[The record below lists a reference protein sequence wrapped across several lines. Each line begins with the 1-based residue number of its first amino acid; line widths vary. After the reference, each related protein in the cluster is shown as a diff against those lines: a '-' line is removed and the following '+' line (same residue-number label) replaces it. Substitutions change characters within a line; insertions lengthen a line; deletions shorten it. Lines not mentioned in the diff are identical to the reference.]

1 MSDNRKKDDGPFLQY
16 DAQGFILSL
25 KNASDDVSKID
36 KNVEVIRDILI
47 GLHKEIENQY
57 TRSEN
62 QPRPKLNALEQ
73 ALIDAQIKPAD
84 FADLIRE
91 QANPLVQSS
100 LALDRVAKSIEDLI
114 SESLSSD
121 STRTQTSNPKPKRS
135 RRTIDINSTEDV
147 IREFGNTSE
156 RERDANGRFV
166 GANTEQSTLGKVAQ
180 TIGTAIKGIIPSNPQ
195 GVDPT
200 LDAINEVANVLSPV
214 KRAAGFMLRPLTGWM
229 KSRKRNEP
237 IPKEQSDHNRR
248 QVKLLQ
254 RIADNLQSR
263 GGLLSGL
270 GKLLGAGGGLLGS
283 LFGGLLG
290 KGKGLGKGLSK
301 ILKFGKGLPI
311 VGALLTAM
319 SFSDWG
325 SQTTKEKGG
334 TVGSLAGGLAGGA
347 LGSIL
352 GPVGT
357 IAGAA
362 IGSWVGDKLGGVVAP
377 YVKEWTD
384 SLIDADIPTM
394 ISKLVSLALKLTPG
408 GLVAT
413 GAKSIYDW
421 FKEKSGG
428 GFNPSTLL
436 RSQYGGQGVNES
448 NPVQFGA
455 AAKQTYATGKYAPLL
470 DEIARGESKH
480 GGAFGTFGY
489 DTVYSGAKVKPPKP
503 ISQMTIGEVKAYQQQ
518 LINSGSNSSPV
529 GRYQFIK
536 NGDAFAKQVAKA
548 GLKDTDI
555 FNAENQDR
563 LAIHYAGGKKQVDE
577 WIKNR
582 DFTAL
587 TNKTAQQWAGLKNSR
602 GVGNYDNDG
611 LNKASAGG
619 VDAIKNASEQIL
631 KNESNKSVETTQNIK
646 ESTSA
651 KTAETIM
658 QRAKKNVPVLNMQS
672 SVTPVTSRTNSLGAS
687 YNPPK
692 TETNVQLAK
701 EFLTSPAPQEV
712 VVKNQNSGTIN
723 QNVSNRLLAHAIT
736 GGLGMGDRW
745 NG

>member
-1 MSDNRKKDDGPFLQY
+1 MSNSASGLQY
-16 DAQGFILSL
+16 DELGFLIGL
-25 KNASDDVSKID
+25 KQTGKDVSKID
-36 KNVEVIRDILI
+36 KNVEVIRDILM

-57 TRSEN
+57 SRSEN

-166 GANTEQSTLGKVAQ
+166 GSKSEQSTLGKVAQ
-180 TIGTAIKGIIPSNPQ
+180 TIGTAIKGIMPSNPQ

-200 LDAINEVANVLSPV
+200 LDAINEVATVLSPV

-263 GGLLSGL
+263 GGLLGGL

-384 SLIDADIPTM
+384 SLINADIPTM

-408 GLVAT
+408 GVVAT

-428 GFNPSTLL
+428 GFNPSYLL
-436 RSQYGGQGVNES
+436 TRQYGGQGVNEP

-455 AAKQTYATGKYAPLL
+455 AYNSGKLNNNVNARKEAFKFFTGKGWSKEQAAGIIANLDHESNFNTKAIGDGGKAVGIAQWHPDRQANFKKVYGKNLKDASLKEQFEFINYEMTKGAEQNAGNKLKQAKTAGEAGAIVSKYYERPLL
-470 DEIARGESKH
+470 TEVEAAKRASSANAVLNEAKTYDVSKV
-480 GGAFGTFGY
+480 
-489 DTVYSGAKVKPPKP
+489 DS
-503 ISQMTIGEVKAYQQQ
+503 SQTNIKNTGEVD
-518 LINSGSNSSPV
+518 ST
-529 GRYQFIK
+529 
-536 NGDAFAKQVAKA
+536 AK
-548 GLKDTDI
+548 
-555 FNAENQDR
+555 E
-563 LAIHYAGGKKQVDE
+563 
-577 WIKNR
+577 
-582 DFTAL
+582 
-587 TNKTAQQWAGLKNSR
+587 
-602 GVGNYDNDG
+602 
-611 LNKASAGG
+611 
-619 VDAIKNASEQIL
+619 AIKNTAITITQKA
-631 KNESNKSVETTQNIK
+631 KN
-646 ESTSA
+646 
-651 KTAETIM
+651 
-658 QRAKKNVPVLNMQS
+658 NVPVLNMNS
-672 SVTPVTSRTNSLGAS
+672 AVKPEATRTNNLAANYSQ
-687 YNPPK
+687 PK
-692 TETNVQLAK
+692 IDSNIQPAK

-712 VVKNQNSGTIN
+712 FVRNQNSGTIN

-736 GGLGMGDRW
+736 GGLGMGDKW

>member
-1 MSDNRKKDDGPFLQY
+1 MSTNDQNETFLRY

-25 KNASDDVSKID
+25 KNASEDVSKID
-36 KNVEVIRDILI
+36 KNVEQIRDILM
-47 GLHKEIENQY
+47 GLHKEIEYQY
-57 TRSEN
+57 SRQEN
-62 QPRPKLNALEQ
+62 QPKPKLSALEQ

-147 IREFGNTSE
+147 IREFGNGDE
-156 RERDANGRFV
+156 RQRDANGRFV
-166 GANTEQSTLGKVAQ
+166 GANSEQSTLGKLAQ
-180 TIGTAIKGIIPSNPQ
+180 TIGTTIKGVMPSNPQ

-263 GGLLSGL
+263 GGLLGGL

-283 LFGGLLG
+283 LLGGLLG
-290 KGKGLGKGLSK
+290 KGKGLGKGLAK
-301 ILKFGKGLPI
+301 ILKFGKGLPVI
-311 VGALLTAM
+311 GALLTAM

-325 SQTTKEKGG
+325 TKSTKEKGG

-384 SLIDADIPTM
+384 SLINADIPTM

-408 GLVAT
+408 GVVAT

-428 GFNPSTLL
+428 GFNPSYLL
-436 RSQYGGQGVNES
+436 TRQYGGQGVNES

-455 AAKQTYATGKYAPLL
+455 AYNSGNLGKYKQLADAIAKDEGTYTSVNTGGNPNKRVKGDFQSKNVPNLTDMTI
-470 DEIARGESKH
+470 DEILKANEKP
-480 GGAFGTFGY
+480 FG
-489 DTVYSGAKVKPPKP
+489 DSNR
-503 ISQMTIGEVKAYQQQ
+503 
-518 LINSGSNSSPV
+518 INAA
-529 GRYQFIK
+529 GRYQVINSTLENVKKEMKLTGNEKFTPELQDKIFMHLLPKSAK
-536 NGDAFAKQVAKA
+536 NYADGKGGNKERIIADISSVWSSVANP
-548 GLKDTDI
+548 DTGKTSH
-555 FNAENQDR
+555 QDG
-563 LAIHYAGGKKQVDE
+563 I
-577 WIKNR
+577 
-582 DFTAL
+582 
-587 TNKTAQQWAGLKNSR
+587 
-602 GVGNYDNDG
+602 
-611 LNKASAGG
+611 NKASTGSIKLVG
-619 VDAIKNASEQIL
+619 DALDAARNGEIPVQ
-631 KNESNKSVETTQNIK
+631 KSIEI
-646 ESTSA
+646 STVKTPTSQ
-651 KTAETIM
+651 TAESIM
-658 QRAKKNVPVLNMQS
+658 QRAKTNVPVLNMQS
-672 SVTPVTSRTNSLGAS
+672 SVTPVASRTNSLGAS
-687 YNPPK
+687 YTPPK
-692 TETNVQLAK
+692 TETNVQPAK
-701 EFLTSPAPQEV
+701 EFMTSPTPQEV
-712 VVKNQNSGTIN
+712 VVKNHNSGTIN

-745 NG
+745 NV

>member
-1 MSDNRKKDDGPFLQY
+1 MSNSASGLQY
-16 DAQGFILSL
+16 DELGFLIGL
-25 KNASDDVSKID
+25 KQTGKDVSKID
-36 KNVEVIRDILI
+36 KNVEQIRDILI

-57 TRSEN
+57 SRSEN

-73 ALIDAQIKPAD
+73 ALLDAQIKPAD

-121 STRTQTSNPKPKRS
+121 STRTQTSDPRPKRS

-147 IREFGNTSE
+147 IREFGNGDE
-156 RERDANGRFV
+156 RQRDANGRFV
-166 GANTEQSTLGKVAQ
+166 GANSEQSTLGKLAQ
-180 TIGTAIKGIIPSNPQ
+180 TIGTTIKGVMPSNPQ

-263 GGLLSGL
+263 GGLLGGL

-301 ILKFGKGLPI
+301 ILKFGKGLPVI
-311 VGALLTAM
+311 GALLTAM

-325 SQTTKEKGG
+325 TKSTKEKGG
-334 TVGSLAGGLAGGA
+334 TVGSAVGGVAGGA
-347 LGSIL
+347 IGSIF

-362 IGSWVGDKLGGVVAP
+362 IGSWVGEKLGGIVAP

-384 SLIDADIPTM
+384 SLIEADIPSM
-394 ISKLVSLALKLTPG
+394 ISKLVSLALKLTPIG
-408 GLVAT
+408 M
-413 GAKSIYDW
+413 AKSLYDW
-421 FKEKSGG
+421 AKEKTGG

-436 RSQYGGQGVNES
+436 RSQYGGQGVNEP

-455 AAKQTYATGKYAPLL
+455 AANNTNSTSISKIVTAKDGKSNTVELADGSVVKRTGNRNWRNNNPGNIEYGELAKKYGAIGSDGRFAIFPDYDSGRKAKEHLIFESNRAQSLSTRLDYGQGIGYKDKTLKQTIASYAPIE
-470 DEIARGESKH
+470 DNND
-480 GGAFGTFGY
+480 TFKYQRNVLAAVNGQNKKMSE
-489 DTVYSGAKVKPPKP
+489 YSAADRKKIMDAMEKEEGFVIGKTETIKKAKVTPQENKVSSQTSLPLARTE
-503 ISQMTIGEVKAYQQQ
+503 ISK
-518 LINSGSNSSPV
+518 
-529 GRYQFIK
+529 
-536 NGDAFAKQVAKA
+536 
-548 GLKDTDI
+548 
-555 FNAENQDR
+555 NAESIVQK
-563 LAIHYAGGKKQVDE
+563 A
-577 WIKNR
+577 KN
-582 DFTAL
+582 
-587 TNKTAQQWAGLKNSR
+587 
-602 GVGNYDNDG
+602 
-611 LNKASAGG
+611 
-619 VDAIKNASEQIL
+619 
-631 KNESNKSVETTQNIK
+631 
-646 ESTSA
+646 
-651 KTAETIM
+651 
-658 QRAKKNVPVLNMQS
+658 NVPVLNMQS
-672 SVTPVTSRTNSLGAS
+672 SVTPVATRTNNLAAS
-687 YNPPK
+687 YISPK
-692 TETNVQLAK
+692 VETNVLQAK

-736 GGLGMGDRW
+736 GGLGMGDKW

>member
-1 MSDNRKKDDGPFLQY
+1 MSEFKSGLQY
-16 DAQGFILSL
+16 DELGFLIGL
-25 KNASDDVSKID
+25 KQTGKDVSKID
-36 KNVEVIRDILI
+36 KNVEQIRDILI

-57 TRSEN
+57 SRSEN
-62 QPRPKLNALEQ
+62 QPRPKLSALEQ

-147 IREFGNTSE
+147 IREFGNGDE
-156 RERDANGRFV
+156 RQRDANGRFV
-166 GANTEQSTLGKVAQ
+166 GSKSEQSTLGKVAQ
-180 TIGTAIKGIIPSNPQ
+180 TIGTAIKGIMPSNPQ

-263 GGLLSGL
+263 GGLLGGL

-408 GLVAT
+408 GM
-413 GAKSIYDW
+413 AKSLYDW
-421 FKEKSGG
+421 GKEKWNEKFNGQP
-428 GFNPSTLL
+428 NPSYLL
-436 RSQYGGQGVNES
+436 RRQYGGKGENGGE
-448 NPVQFGA
+448 PVKFGA
-455 AAKQTYATGKYAPLL
+455 AAQQSFSTSEYAPLL
-470 DEIARGESKH
+470 DEIAGVESKK
-480 GGAFGTFGY
+480 GAFGTSGY
-489 DTVYSGAKVKPPKP
+489 DAIYGGATVRPPKP
-503 ISQMTIGEVKAYQQQ
+503 ISQMTVGEFKNYQNE
-518 LINSGSNSSPV
+518 LVRNGSKSSAG
-529 GRYQFIK
+529 GRYQFIRGAK
-536 NGDAFAKQVAKA
+536 NKKTGEYAFAQMVREA
-548 GLKDTDI
+548 GLKDSDKMTP
-555 FNAENQDR
+555 ENQDK
-563 LAIHYAGGKKQVDE
+563 LAIHYLGGKKQLDQ
-577 WIKNR
+577 WIKTGNS
-582 DFTAL
+582 TAL
-587 TNKTAQQWAGLKNSR
+587 ANKTAQQFAGMKNSN
-602 GVGNYDNDG
+602 GVGNYDGDG
-611 LNKASAGG
+611 LNKAHGGG
-619 VDAIKNASEQIL
+619 VDVMRHVGQQILNNQKSPLPIANNAIKNQ
-631 KNESNKSVETTQNIK
+631 
-646 ESTSA
+646 
-651 KTAETIM
+651 AETIL
-658 QRAKKNVPVLNMQS
+658 QKAKSQTSMLNTQS
-672 SVTPVTSRTNSLGAS
+672 AITPVAARSNNLAAN
-687 YNPPK
+687 YMPPK
-692 TETNVQLAK
+692 VESNVLPAK

-712 VVKNQNSGTIN
+712 VVKNQNSGNIN

-736 GGLGMGDRW
+736 GGLGMGGKF

>member
-1 MSDNRKKDDGPFLQY
+1 MSNSASGLQY
-16 DAQGFILSL
+16 DELGFLVGL
-25 KNASDDVSKID
+25 KQTGKDVSKID
-36 KNVEVIRDILI
+36 KNVEQILDILI

-57 TRSEN
+57 SRSEN

-73 ALIDAQIKPAD
+73 ALLDAQIKPAD

-91 QANPLVQSS
+91 QASPLVQSS

-166 GANTEQSTLGKVAQ
+166 GSKSEQSTLGKVAQ
-180 TIGTAIKGIIPSNPQ
+180 TIGTAIKGIMPSNPQ

-248 QVKLLQ
+248 KVKLLQ

-263 GGLLSGL
+263 GGLLGGL

-283 LFGGLLG
+283 IFGGLLG

-301 ILKFGKGLPI
+301 ILKFGKGLPVI
-311 VGALLTAM
+311 GALLTAM

-384 SLIDADIPTM
+384 SLINADIPTM
-394 ISKLVSLALKLTPG
+394 ISKLISLALKLTPG

-455 AAKQTYATGKYAPLL
+455 AANNINSSSITKILTPKDGKSNIVELADGSVVKRTGNRNWRNNNPGNIEYGELAKKYGAIGSDSRFAIFPDYDSGRKAKEHLIFESNRAQSLSTRLDYGQGLGYKDKTLKQTIASYAPIE
-470 DEIARGESKH
+470 DNND
-480 GGAFGTFGY
+480 TFKYQRNILAAVNGQNKKMSE
-489 DTVYSGAKVKPPKP
+489 YSAADRKKIMDAMEKEEGFAIGKTETIKKAKVTPQENKILSQTSLPLARTE
-503 ISQMTIGEVKAYQQQ
+503 ISI
-518 LINSGSNSSPV
+518 
-529 GRYQFIK
+529 
-536 NGDAFAKQVAKA
+536 
-548 GLKDTDI
+548 
-555 FNAENQDR
+555 NAESIVQK
-563 LAIHYAGGKKQVDE
+563 A
-577 WIKNR
+577 KN
-582 DFTAL
+582 
-587 TNKTAQQWAGLKNSR
+587 
-602 GVGNYDNDG
+602 
-611 LNKASAGG
+611 
-619 VDAIKNASEQIL
+619 
-631 KNESNKSVETTQNIK
+631 
-646 ESTSA
+646 
-651 KTAETIM
+651 
-658 QRAKKNVPVLNMQS
+658 NVPVLNMQS
-672 SVTPVTSRTNSLGAS
+672 SVTPVAARKNNLAANYT
-687 YNPPK
+687 PPK
-692 TETNVQLAK
+692 VETSVLPAK

-736 GGLGMGDRW
+736 GGLGMGDKW